1 MHPWVP
7 VLVTIA
13 LGILGLTVQGFLLAY
28 FLGRM
33 KEHQAGQAQLVA
45 TFRDFT
51 EKALDALG
59 ERMGAMDK
67 FAAESGAH
75 RAELSSRMG
84 ALEAKTQGLPQLGE
98 RFAAFEA
105 KSLAHQD
112 RTESDLQRMSMALEG
127 VQRQLAQLAIHGPG
141 QLVQLQDKVKS

>member
-51 EKALDALG
+51 EKALNALG
-59 ERMGAMDK
+59 DRMGAMDK

-75 RAELSSRMG
+75 RAELSSRLG
-84 ALEAKTQGLPQLGE
+84 ALEAKTQTLPHLGE

-112 RTESDLQRMSMALEG
+112 RCEADLHRMSMALEG
-127 VQRQLAQLAIHGPG
+127 LQRQVATLAVHGPG
-141 QLVQLQDKVKS
+141 QLVKLQEKSPS

>member
-13 LGILGLTVQGFLLAY
+13 LGVLGLAIQGLLLAY

-33 KEHQAGQAQLVA
+33 REHQAGQAALVG

-51 EKALDALG
+51 EKALDALSD
-59 ERMGAMDK
+59 RMSAMDK
-67 FAAESGAH
+67 FASESGSH
-75 RAELSSRMG
+75 RAELSARLG
-84 ALEAKTQGLPQLGE
+84 AVEAKTNGLPALGE

-112 RTESDLQRMSMALEG
+112 RCESDLQRMSMALEG
-127 VQRQLAQLAIHGPG
+127 LQRQVGSLAIHGPG
-141 QLVQLQDKVKS
+141 QLVDLGAKKS